1 MEKDMFVTQ
10 DRTDLMLEI
19 LKTIQADMREIKHE
33 LSSQSLRIAA
43 LEDHFRGTLSTL
55 YGIQADVT
63 RLKDRVD
70 LIEKRLGLKDTEH

>member
-1 MEKDMFVTQ
+1 MGISAMTE

-19 LKTIQADMREIKHE
+19 LKGIQSDVSSIKHE
-33 LSSQSLRIAA
+33 VTSQSLRIAA

-55 YGIQADVT
+55 YGIQADVA

-70 LIEKRLGLKDTEH
+70 RIEQRLGLKDTEH

>member
-1 MEKDMFVTQ
+1 MKMSE

-19 LKTIQADMREIKHE
+19 LKTIQADMREMKHE
-33 LSSQSLRIAA
+33 LASQSLRIAA
-43 LEDHFRGTLSTL
+43 LEDRFRGTLSTL

>member
-1 MEKDMFVTQ
+1 MTE

-19 LKTIQADMREIKHE
+19 LKGIQSDVSSIKHE
-33 LSSQSLRIAA
+33 VTSQSLRIAA

-55 YGIQADVT
+55 YGIQADVA

-70 LIEKRLGLKDTEH
+70 RIEQRLGLKDTEH